1 MDKNQRI
8 KEEVEKTIFLLD
20 KVEEIDT
27 NPFLFTRI
35 KVELDSKKVKS
46 EKNMGEGVLKV
57 LRPAI
62 IVTLLLFNIYS
73 IISFYQSS
81 NSNGLTRQQ
90 YLEGLASE
98 YATDS
103 NVDYLS
109 TTDAKD

>member
-8 KEEVEKTIFLLD
+8 KEEVEKTISLLD
-20 KVEEIDT
+20 KLEEIGT
-27 NPFLFTRI
+27 NPYLFTRI
-35 KVELDSKKVKS
+35 KAELDSKKFKS
-46 EKNMGEGVLKV
+46 KKNSVELVFKI

-62 IVTLLLFNIYS
+62 IATLLLFNIYS